1 MEEEQVSRIDVAIW
15 QSWPPVD
22 ELPVIGMVS
31 AVNAAEAVTA
41 VMRAFG
47 LRWAAKVAAGDLDR
61 RFMHRAYGV
70 RLAEEERPFIV
81 RACDEPKERC
91 RYVTRV

>member
-1 MEEEQVSRIDVAIW
+1 MEDDRLSRFDVAIW
-15 QSWPPVD
+15 QDWPLSD

-31 AVNAAEAVTA
+31 ATDAAEAVKA

-47 LRWAAKVAAGDLDR
+47 LTEAAKVAAKDLGR

-70 RLAEEERPFIV
+70 RLSEEGRLLVV
-81 RACDEPKERC
+81 RACDEQRKR
-91 RYVTRV
+91 